1 MHSIRFRLKS
11 HVGCC
16 NGVPVPVPI
25 RRPTSRRACPDIHD
39 AATVLPQFLAVYGK
53 LCSGAA
59 GAEHVTCLQSLVI
72 PPAEQQQ
79 SLLDILDSLSEV
91 MPIDDIRP
99 VLLHYMVR
107 DDVQSFNMLLE
118 QYAHY
123 LKHMTSVRQIVQGT
137 LMAVREAAANTPP
150 SI

>member
-1 MHSIRFRLKS
+1 MHSIRFRLKI

-16 NGVPVPVPI
+16 NGVPVPI

-39 AATVLPQFLAVYGK
+39 AATVLPQFLEVYGK

-59 GAEHVTCLQSLVI
+59 GAEHVSCLQSLVI

-123 LKHMTSVRQIVQGT
+123 LKHMTTVRQIVQGT
-137 LMAVREAAANTPP
+137 LMAVKEAAANTPP